1 MARAGDWHSVTVQ
14 DDTWRDHLANER
26 THLAWLRT
34 GAAVLVVGLAVMRFA
49 DDREVT
55 LGSVI
60 AGLPLMLC
68 GLAAVVYGTQRY
80 RRAHHRLTSR
90 DPRPPGTLG
99 PSVAA
104 AVLVAGFVATAVM
117 LAVLG

>member
-1 MARAGDWHSVTVQ
+1 MQ

-49 DDREVT
+49 DDQEVS
-55 LGSVI
+55 LGSVL
-60 AGLPLMLC
+60 AAVPLLLC
-68 GLAAVVYGTQRY
+68 GLAAVMYGTQRY
-80 RRAHHRLTSR
+80 RRAHHRLTSG
-90 DPRPPGTLG
+90 DPRPPGVLG

-104 AVLVAGFVATAVM
+104 AVLVLAFAATGVM
-117 LAVLG
+117 LAILG

>member
-1 MARAGDWHSVTVQ
+1 ML

-49 DDREVT
+49 DE
-55 LGSVI
+55 GSLTT
-60 AGLPLMLC
+60 AGVLAAMPLMLS

-80 RRAHHRLTSR
+80 RHAHQRLVSQ

-99 PSVAA
+99 PTVAA
-104 AVLVAGFVATAVM
+104 GVLVVAFVLTAAM
-117 LAVLG
+117 LALLD

>member
-1 MARAGDWHSVTVQ
+1 ME

-49 DDREVT
+49 DDREVSFA
-55 LGSVI
+55 SVA

-68 GLAAVVYGTQRY
+68 GLGAVVYGTQRY
-80 RRAHHRLTSR
+80 RRAHRRLTSR
-90 DPRPPGTLG
+90 DPRPPGMTG

-104 AVLVAGFVATAVM
+104 VVLVLAFTATGVM

>member
-1 MARAGDWHSVTVQ
+1 MTVQ

-104 AVLVAGFVATAVM
+104 AVLVAGFVATGVM

>member
-1 MARAGDWHSVTVQ
+1 MQ

-49 DDREVT
+49 DDREVSPA
-55 LGSVI
+55 SVV
-60 AGLPLMLC
+60 AAMPLILC
-68 GLAAVVYGTQRY
+68 GLAEVVYGTQRY
-80 RRAHHRLTSR
+80 RRAHRRLTSA
-90 DPRPPGTLG
+90 DPRPPSALG
-99 PSVAA
+99 PSIAA
-104 AVLVAGFVATAVM
+104 ALLVVAFTATGVM

>member
-1 MARAGDWHSVTVQ
+1 MQ

-49 DDREVT
+49 DPDAVT
-55 LGSVI
+55 RASVLS
-60 AGLPLMLC
+60 GLPLVLT
-68 GLAAVVYGTQRY
+68 GVAAVLYGTQRY
-80 RRAHHRLTSR
+80 RHAHRRLVAL

-99 PSVAA
+99 PSIAA
-104 AVLVAGFVATAVM
+104 AVLVVAFVLTAVM
-117 LAVLG
+117 LTFVD

>member
-1 MARAGDWHSVTVQ
+1 MQ

-34 GAAVLVVGLAVMRFA
+34 GAAVLVVALAVMRFA
-49 DDREVT
+49 DDQEVSWA
-55 LGSVI
+55 SVL
-60 AGLPLMLC
+60 AALPLMLC

-80 RRAHHRLTSR
+80 RRAYRRLTSG

-99 PSVAA
+99 PSIAA
-104 AVLVAGFVATAVM
+104 ALLMLGFAATGVM
-117 LAVLG
+117 LAILG